1 MSFHSKT
8 ERNYTTHSEME
19 TGKKD
24 ILTGFFLMLKIIIS
38 VLQKNI
44 GGFCSSWKKIHIK
57 TFHEISDKIGNYFNY
72 VGLLF
77 LLSFFFFFF

>member
-1 MSFHSKT
+1 
-8 ERNYTTHSEME
+8 ME
-19 TGKKD
+19 AGKKN
-24 ILTGFFLMLKIIIS
+24 ILTRFFLMLKIIIS

-44 GGFCSSWKKIHIK
+44 RGFCSLWKKKHII

-77 LLSFFFFFF
+77 LLWFFF